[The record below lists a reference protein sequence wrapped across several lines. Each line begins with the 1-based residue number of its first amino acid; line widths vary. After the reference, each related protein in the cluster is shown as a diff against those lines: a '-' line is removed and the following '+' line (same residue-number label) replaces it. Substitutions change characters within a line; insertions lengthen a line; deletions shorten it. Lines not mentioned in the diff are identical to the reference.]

1 MNKTRLQEMETAV
14 QDELTVFVRRSS
26 NGVGVDV
33 SHRVAERPIELKPM
47 PSNGRSGETGVR
59 PQTRPF
65 TEPKA
70 RSLAGIAVEPKVRP
84 LAGLSVEPMARP
96 WERRSAD
103 AKGGRSFAWLARTS
117 RYTLST
123 LSILLDGADRGSP
136 GDWRTPARRGIG
148 VAFLTFVVFGGW
160 ACFASIDGAVVA
172 AGSIVVESDRKLV
185 QHLEGGIV
193 KDLMVTGAAHVEEG
207 QVLLRLDSSQERAK
221 EEMARSAVYSAIA
234 EEARL
239 QAEAAG
245 SDKVTFPS
253 ELLQKS
259 SEPSAQRAMGDQK
272 RRFEERRA
280 ARRIEISIL
289 EEKIAQSERQIQGN
303 TAQSKG
309 ARAQLD
315 SMTQEYNKL
324 KPLADQGIVPFARIA
339 TLERSRADFEGK
351 IGAYEADI
359 ARLGRTIDEARLQIE
374 QVGQRVLED
383 ATARLAET
391 RAQLGDAR
399 EKWRVAAEVLAR
411 TEVRAP
417 RSGRIVNLKVHTI
430 GAVVRPGDVL
440 MEIVPDQ
447 DVLVVAAKVSSLD
460 INHVQLGLPT
470 EVRLPSF
477 KARSTPIAVG
487 EVLSIAADAAR
498 DEATHQPYYEVKI
511 SVQVSQFPEKVREKL
526 KPGMLADV
534 LIATGER
541 TVLAYL
547 TQPMTD
553 AIRRGMRES

>member
-1 MNKTRLQEMETAV
+1 MNKIQLREMELAL
-14 QDELTVFVRRSS
+14 QDELAIFVKRS
-26 NGVGVDV
+26 NGSAKAHGA
-33 SHRVAERPIELKPM
+33 HRVDRQPIEFKPR
-47 PSNGRSGETGVR
+47 PSGKR
-59 PQTRPF
+59 P
-65 TEPKA
+65 A
-70 RSLAGIAVEPKVRP
+70 EPKVRP
-84 LAGLSVEPMARP
+84 LHGFAVDPKARPLAELSVEPMARP
-96 WERRSAD
+96 LGRPPVQLK
-103 AKGGRSFAWLARTS
+103 AKASAWLTKAYHS
-117 RYTLST
+117 VISFSLD
-123 LSILLDGADRGSP
+123 LLDGAGSGGP
-136 GDWRTPARRGIG
+136 GDWRTPARRGLG
-148 VAFLTFVVFGGW
+148 VAFLTFFVFGGW
-160 ACFASIDGAVVA
+160 ACLASIDGAVVA
-172 AGSIVVESDRKLV
+172 AGSIVVESDRKTV

-193 KDLMVTGAAHVEEG
+193 KDLMVTGVAHVEQG
-207 QVLLRLDSSQERAK
+207 QVLLRLDSNQERAK

-239 QAEAAG
+239 QAEAEG
-245 SDKVTFPS
+245 SDQVTFPS
-253 ELLQKS
+253 DLLQKAS
-259 SEPSAQRAMGDQK
+259 DPSAQRAMGDQK

-289 EEKIAQSERQIQGN
+289 EERIAQSQRQIQGN

-339 TLERSRADFEGK
+339 TLERSRAETEGK
-351 IGAYEADI
+351 MGAYDADI
-359 ARLGRTIDEARLQIE
+359 ARFGRTIDEARLQIE
-374 QVGQRVLED
+374 QVGQKVLEE
-383 ATARLAET
+383 ATAKLADT

-399 EKWRVAAEVLAR
+399 EKWRVANEVLAR

-430 GAVVRPGDVL
+430 GAVIRPGDVL
-440 MEIVPDQ
+440 MEIVPDN
-447 DVLVVAAKVSSLD
+447 DVLVVAARVSSLD
-460 INHVQLGLPT
+460 INHVQIGLPT

-511 SVQVSQFPEKVREKL
+511 SVQVPQFPDKVREKL
-526 KPGMLADV
+526 KPGMVADV

-553 AIRRGMRES
+553 AIRRGMREH

>member
-1 MNKTRLQEMETAV
+1 MNEVRLRET
-14 QDELTVFVRRSS
+14 ELALQNELAIFVRRSS
-26 NGVGVDV
+26 DEEKADGT
-33 SHRVAERPIELKPM
+33 HRVAQQPIEFKP
-47 PSNGRSGETGVR
+47 RSAAGH
-59 PQTRPF
+59 
-65 TEPKA
+65 PKA
-70 RSLAGIAVEPKVRP
+70 RP
-84 LAGLSVEPMARP
+84 LAGLSVEPKAKSSGGLSFQTKARPLSGLSVEPMARP
-96 WERRSAD
+96 VPKLPIESKAT
-103 AKGGRSFAWLARTS
+103 SLAWLS
-117 RYTLST
+117 RISH
-123 LSILLDGADRGSP
+123 SIWSNVSRLLNGSAGDGSP
-136 GDWRTPARRGIG
+136 GDWRTPARRGLG
-148 VAFLTFVVFGGW
+148 VAFITFFVFGGW
-160 ACFASIDGAVVA
+160 TCFASIDGAVVA
-172 AGSIVVESDRKLV
+172 GGLIVVETDRKTV

-193 KDLMVTGAAHVEEG
+193 KDLIVTGAAHVEEG
-207 QVLLRLDSSQERAK
+207 QVLLRLDSNQERAK

-239 QAEAAG
+239 QAEAEA
-245 SDKVTFPS
+245 SDKITFPS
-253 ELLQKS
+253 ELLQKTS
-259 SEPSAQRAMGDQK
+259 DPSAQRAMGDQR

-280 ARRIEISIL
+280 ARKIEISIL
-289 EEKIAQSERQIQGN
+289 EEKIGQSQRQIQGN

-339 TLERSRADFEGK
+339 TLERSKAEVEGK
-351 IGAYEADI
+351 MGAYDADI

-374 QVGQRVLED
+374 QVGQKVLEE
-383 ATARLAET
+383 ATAKLADT

-399 EKWRVAAEVLAR
+399 EKWRVAAEVLNR

-417 RSGRIVNLKVHTI
+417 RTGRIVNLKVHTI
-430 GAVVRPGDVL
+430 GAVIRPGDVL
-440 MEIVPDQ
+440 MEIVPDN

-460 INHVQLGLPT
+460 INHVQVGLPT

-487 EVLSIAADAAR
+487 EVLSIAADAVR

-511 SVQVSQFPEKVREKL
+511 SVQVTQFPEKVREKL
-526 KPGMLADV
+526 KPGMMADV

-553 AIRRGMRES
+553 AIRRGMREN

>member
-117 RYTLST
+117 RYTLSK